1 MMEKMTFIEDKLF
14 KQLFKGYIKNQ
25 RKIGFTMGTGAGI
38 LIGVVGTMVVAVG
51 MMISDE
57 KLVLAEDKKEE
68 AGE

>member
-1 MMEKMTFIEDKLF
+1 MNKMTIIEDKLF

-38 LIGVVGTMVVAVG
+38 LIGVVGTMVVGTV
-51 MMISDE
+51 MMIADG
-57 KLVLAEDKKEE
+57 KLVLVEDNKEE

>member
-1 MMEKMTFIEDKLF
+1 MDKMTIIEDKLF
-14 KQLFKGYIKNQ
+14 RQLFKGYIKNQ

-38 LIGVVGTMVVAVG
+38 LLGLALSAAAGVV

>member
-1 MMEKMTFIEDKLF
+1 MDKMTIIEDKLF

-38 LIGVVGTMVVAVG
+38 VIGVVATMVAGTVMLIA
-51 MMISDE
+51 DE